1 MLRIFAALEL
11 KGLPA
16 MKIFH
21 CGNCDQLLFFENT
34 SCLKCGHALAYLPEL
49 GVMGTFEREGY
60 GAGRLLAPLGHEREY
75 RCCANYDPGREGVCN
90 WAVAAAD
97 GNVYCRSCR
106 LTRVFPDLSLPGTRA
121 GWARLEAAKRRLV
134 YSLMSLDL
142 PLANQSED
150 PERGLAFEF
159 LADAP
164 PGTPAATPVLT
175 GHENGVITVNVAEA
189 DDAERERR
197 RLQMHEPYR
206 TILGHFRHEIGHYY
220 WDRLIKDTDA
230 IEGFRRLFGDERQD
244 YSQALQRHHQQGPP
258 PDWPQR
264 FVSAYASSHPW
275 EDWAESWAHYLHII
289 DCLETAEDSG
299 LMLSPKRRNEPALKP
314 NDAAAR
320 PRRAPFDQLIESWIP
335 LTLVLN
341 NLNRSMGLQ
350 DGYPFVLS
358 PPALDKL
365 RFIHEI
371 ISHQG
376 QNGHPDRSSMAA
388 AG

>member
-1 MLRIFAALEL
+1 
-11 KGLPA
+11 

-21 CGNCDQLLFFENT
+21 CGYCDQLLFFENT
-34 SCLKCGHALAYLPEL
+34 SCVQCGHALAYLPEL
-49 GVMGTFEREGY
+49 GVMGTFERDGDA
-60 GAGRLLAPLGHEREY
+60 AGRLLAPVGHEQEY
-75 RCCANYDPGREGVCN
+75 RFCTNSSPAGVCN

-106 LTRVFPDLSLPGTRA
+106 LTRVFPDLSLPGTLA
-121 GWARLEAAKRRLV
+121 GWVRLEAAKRRLV

-142 PLANQSED
+142 PLANKSEE

-164 PGTPAATPVLT
+164 LGTPGATPVLT
-175 GHENGVITVNVAEA
+175 GHDNGVITVNVAEA

-220 WDRLIKDTDA
+220 WDRLIKDTSA

-244 YSQALQRHHQQGPP
+244 YSQALARHHQQGPSAN
-258 PDWPQR
+258 WPQS

-289 DCLETAEDSG
+289 DCLETAEDCG
-299 LMLSPKRRNEPALKP
+299 LMLRPKRRNEPALKP
-314 NDAAAR
+314 NGVVAR
-320 PRRAPFDQLIESWIP
+320 PLACALR
-335 LTLVLN
+335 
-341 NLNRSMGLQ
+341 
-350 DGYPFVLS
+350 
-358 PPALDKL
+358 PAHRIVVSLDL
-365 RFIHEI
+365 RP
-371 ISHQG
+371 Q
-376 QNGHPDRSSMAA
+376 
-388 AG
+388 